1 MMKCETGEMGDGQKN
16 VSTPVQDVGVRG
28 GRGGVLVLLDS
39 LAPHGVVSSPGYF

>member
-28 GRGGVLVLLDS
+28 GVLVLLDS

>member
-1 MMKCETGEMGDGQKN
+1 MGDGQKN

-28 GRGGVLVLLDS
+28 GEVLVLLDS